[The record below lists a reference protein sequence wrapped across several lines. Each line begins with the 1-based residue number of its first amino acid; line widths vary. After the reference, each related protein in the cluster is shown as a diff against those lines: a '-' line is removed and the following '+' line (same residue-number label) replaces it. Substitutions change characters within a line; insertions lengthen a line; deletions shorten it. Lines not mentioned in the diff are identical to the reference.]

1 MTENSIDPAAAEK
14 AAKQK
19 RFKQI
24 MGVLAILAYFI
35 IDNLPAPAG
44 LSPEGKRIIGYMIA
58 TILFWVF
65 EILPIGITSIAALLV
80 LPLTGLVPM
89 RAAMQS
95 FAIPTIFFIMA
106 SFCFATGFIKTGLGH
121 RLSLSLSTMFGNRA
135 KYVLLAFMLSTA
147 VISMLLADIPTAIIF
162 ASIAFPILEI
172 NKCLPG
178 KSNFGRAVMMGIPMA
193 AALGGVGTPAGSGLN
208 VLALDLLNKHGN
220 VDVNFLQWSVVGIP
234 FALILT
240 VITWLVLLCMV
251 PPEIDKVEGLDNIVA
266 EKAKLGPI
274 TAAERKFCIIFGIT
288 FILWLTSPITRISIQ
303 TVAVVMASVMFIPG
317 IDVISWEDANRS
329 IAWEVL
335 MIVGSASVLA
345 SVMQTQGAASWIAQ
359 GLLGHVGGFSLA
371 ALLFFVIAYGIFSH
385 YILPVANATLAVSIP
400 VIAELSGAMGVNPA
414 VMIVPLAYTASC
426 VFLLPIDP
434 IPLTT
439 YKYGYWRMVDMMK
452 PGLVVSTIWVFLLTG
467 VIYIATILG
476 VF

>member
-35 IDNLPAPAG
+35 IDNLPAPVG

-240 VITWLVLLCMV
+240 VIT
-251 PPEIDKVEGLDNIVA
+251 
-266 EKAKLGPI
+266 
-274 TAAERKFCIIFGIT
+274 
-288 FILWLTSPITRISIQ
+288 
-303 TVAVVMASVMFIPG
+303 
-317 IDVISWEDANRS
+317 
-329 IAWEVL
+329 
-335 MIVGSASVLA
+335 
-345 SVMQTQGAASWIAQ
+345 
-359 GLLGHVGGFSLA
+359 
-371 ALLFFVIAYGIFSH
+371 
-385 YILPVANATLAVSIP
+385 
-400 VIAELSGAMGVNPA
+400 
-414 VMIVPLAYTASC
+414 
-426 VFLLPIDP
+426 
-434 IPLTT
+434 
-439 YKYGYWRMVDMMK
+439 
-452 PGLVVSTIWVFLLTG
+452 
-467 VIYIATILG
+467 
-476 VF
+476 